1 MRYISAVVISA
12 VVLTM
17 GLPRAAESQAQVP
30 SAKSDVGDRAAIE
43 KAREKLKLAEAAHPE
58 GSLEVSEAIYQ
69 LVYAMMMNEQVN
81 AESFALVEKELVLAQ
96 KFAEPESLDFVDACI
111 QKSNLLSYSNKNAEA
126 RPIVENALEIIRK
139 KFPDREELPRAD
151 TLLLHICLRLG
162 DFQCGLRAADESI
175 DAIRKG
181 AGDASSLYLTL
192 SQRAELKFFLKDM
205 DGAVSDIEEALAIAY
220 KNNTSD
226 FGLGVLERNL
236 ADMYIRAQKLDQA
249 MPHLVRARELIT
261 KAQGAES
268 PELKTIDGLEANL
281 FTRTG
286 QFEKAWNSYL
296 SALGN
301 KNDSPDNLTAYRAA
315 LARSYAAGGKL
326 NAAVEQGLQ
335 VEKTGRET
343 FVLEARSLPER
354 EALAYNSH
362 RAKGLDV
369 ALSVLGR
376 HPEMPSAAIYQE
388 MVRSRALVADEMARR
403 QKNLNANNDPE
414 VTRLLGDM
422 DKARAD
428 LLALEKATPDQQQT
442 GNAVVEAT
450 SRMEK
455 IERAL
460 AERSAAARD
469 DEHATAVRL
478 EDLRQNLPVHSA
490 LISYVL
496 YQRLSVEKVDP
507 AMTRTPAYMA
517 FVLRPGSDRIDVFDL
532 GDAAPLDELVRKARA
547 AADAE
552 AHGGGLGSTRNERAY
567 REAALAIRQR
577 IWDPLKKEIGD
588 AKLALVVADGNLNL
602 IPFAG
607 LPDGAGYLVEHEPVI
622 HMLSSERD
630 LLPADQGQ
638 KKSGLLAIGSPSFE
652 LAENRLPPSP
662 LRGATPNCEEFGKIE
677 FQPLP
682 ATALEVSDIG
692 STWRRWNGAER
703 SQLVTGD
710 DATLTRFIED
720 APKSRVL
727 HVATHAFLLDKSCGS
742 GNPLLHSGLV
752 FAGGSHGGA
761 QSILTAQQIASFDL
775 SGMDWA
781 VLSACNTGNG
791 ELRDGEGVLGLQ
803 RSFRVAGAHSIIMT
817 LWPVD
822 DDVTRQFMH
831 ELYAERLGQHAS
843 TADAVWTSARKLLR
857 ERRAAGKST
866 HPWYWAGFVG
876 SGAWE

>member
-1 MRYISAVVISA
+1 MRYISAVAISA
-12 VVLTM
+12 MVLTM
-17 GLPRAAESQAQVP
+17 GLPRAAESQAQAP

-58 GSLEVSEAIYQ
+58 GSLEVSKTINE
-69 LVYAMMMNEQVN
+69 LVYAMRMNEQVN
-81 AESFALVEKELVLAQ
+81 AESFALVERELMLAQ
-96 KFAEPESLDFVDACI
+96 KFDGPEGLNVADAWI
-111 QKSNLLSYSNKNAEA
+111 QKSDLLSYSNKNAEA

-139 KFPDREELPRAD
+139 KFSDRTELPLAS

-181 AGDASSLYLTL
+181 AGDASWLSLTL

-220 KNNTSD
+220 KTNTSD
-226 FGLGVLERNL
+226 FALGVLERNL
-236 ADMYIRAQKLDQA
+236 ADMYIRAQKFDQA

-286 QFEKAWNSYL
+286 QFEKAWNSYQ

-326 NAAVEQGLQ
+326 SEAVEQGLQ
-335 VEKTGRET
+335 VEKTVRET

-354 EALAYNSH
+354 QALAYDQHHPS
-362 RAKGLDV
+362 GLNIM
-369 ALSVLGR
+369 LSVLAK
-376 HPEMPSAAIYQE
+376 HPDQRPNEVYQE
-388 MVRSRALVADEMARR
+388 VVRSRALVADEMARR
-403 QKNLNANNDPE
+403 EKNLNTSDDPVVSKE
-414 VTRLLGDM
+414 LEDLNKARLDLLNA
-422 DKARAD
+422 DKAANGSD
-428 LLALEKATPDQQQT
+428 SIAQAT
-442 GNAVVEAT
+442 V
-450 SRMEK
+450 RMEK

-460 AERSAAARD
+460 AEKSASIRN
-469 DEHATAVRL
+469 DEHLSAVQL
-478 EDLRQNLPVHSA
+478 DDLRRSLPPHSA
-490 LISYVL
+490 LISYVA
-496 YQRLSVEKVDP
+496 YKSVAVEKVDP
-507 AMTRTPAYMA
+507 TFSSTPSYIA
-517 FVLRPGSDRIDVFDL
+517 FVLRTDSDRVRVFDL
-532 GDAAPLDELVRKARA
+532 GDAASLDALVLKARA

-552 AHGGGLGSTRNERAY
+552 AHSGGLGSTRNERAY
-567 REAALAIRQR
+567 REAGLAIRQR

-588 AKLALVVADGNLNL
+588 AKLALVVADGTLNL

-607 LPDGAGYLVEHEPVI
+607 LPDGAGYLVEHGPVI

-630 LLPADQGQ
+630 LLPTDQGQ

-682 ATALEVSDIG
+682 GTALEVSDIG

-727 HVATHAFLLDKSCGS
+727 HVATHAFLLDKSCGN

-761 QSILTAQQIASFDL
+761 QSILTAQQIASLDL
-775 SGMDWA
+775 SGVDWA

-803 RSFRVAGAHSIIMT
+803 RAFRVAGAHSIIMT

-831 ELYAERLGQHAS
+831 KLYAERLAAHAS
-843 TADAVWTSARKLLR
+843 TADAVWDSARKLLL

-876 SGAWE
+876 SGGWE